1 MGQLTQS
8 DLEGVLAFLRT
19 CEEYPDVASLRSGVL
34 EQIRPLIRFDSAAYM
49 EVDVPAH
56 EIAWTVEPAGV
67 GAVLARDAYLRWE
80 HQHPNVTWHRTHARC
95 GAVKLSDFVNA
106 KRLRRLGLYR
116 EFLKPLGA
124 EHQLTIAFR
133 TSDQKSVGIPL
144 NREHHD
150 FAQRDRELLAL
161 LRPHMVQLARRA
173 QERTRARALES
184 AALHAGR
191 AVILLENGD
200 EPVPATGAARELL
213 ARWFAVDGRLPEP
226 IADWLTAQRRRLN
239 GNGRVPA
246 PARPLVLERAYGRL
260 VVEHLP
266 GEPDVLLLEEQRAGL
281 APERLRALG
290 LTARESEV
298 LCCAERGL
306 TDMQI
311 AIELAISPR
320 TVQKHLGTVY
330 TKLAVPNRTAAVARA
345 RG

>member
-1 MGQLTQS
+1 MGKLTQS

-34 EQIRPLIRFDSAAYM
+34 QQIRPLIQFDSAAYM

-56 EIAWTVEPAGV
+56 EIAWTVEPDGV

-80 HQHPNVTWHRTHARC
+80 HQHPNVRWHRTHTQC
-95 GAVKLSDFVNA
+95 GAVKLSDFVNP
-106 KRLRRLGLYR
+106 KRLRRLGIHR

-133 TSDQKSVGIPL
+133 TSDGTSVGIPL
-144 NREHHD
+144 NRERHD

-173 QERTRARALES
+173 QERTRARALEH
-184 AALHAGR
+184 AALGAGR
-191 AVILLENGD
+191 AVILLGNGG
-200 EPVPATGAARELL
+200 EPEPATGAARELL
-213 ARWFAVDGRLPEP
+213 ARWFTANGRLPEP
-226 IADWLTAQRRRLN
+226 VADWLAAQRRRLN
-239 GNGRVPA
+239 GTGRVPA
-246 PARPLVLERAYGRL
+246 PARPLVVEQAHGRL
-260 VVEHLP
+260 IIEHLP
-266 GEPDVLLLEEQRAGL
+266 GEPDVLLLEERRIGL

-306 TDMQI
+306 TDTQI
-311 AIELAISPR
+311 AIELSISAR
-320 TVQKHLGTVY
+320 TVQKHLGAVY
-330 TKLAVPNRTAAVARA
+330 AKLAVPNRTAALARA